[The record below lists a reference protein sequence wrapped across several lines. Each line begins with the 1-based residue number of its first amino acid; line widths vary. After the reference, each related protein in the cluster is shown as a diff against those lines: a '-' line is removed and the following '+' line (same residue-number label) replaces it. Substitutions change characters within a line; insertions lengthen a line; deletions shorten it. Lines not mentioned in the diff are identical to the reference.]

1 MLCSLFAFIDD
12 IFSIYFYM
20 FSSGIHINIYKNVVS
35 LWSEIEHLHYLKDA
49 MRKTNL
55 IVVSLK

>member
-1 MLCSLFAFIDD
+1 MINFKTQ
-12 IFSIYFYM
+12 FY
-20 FSSGIHINIYKNVVS
+20 SGIHINIYKNVMS
-35 LWSEIEHLHYLKDA
+35 LWSEIEHLHDLKYA